1 MTPRLMRSEKERILS
16 GVCAGLAIYLGV
28 DPVLVRL
35 AFLLLLPAGGIG
47 LPLYFALTIIMPSE
61 TTVGRPQGEIIEKN
75 LENLGETMSGS
86 VERLGQHP
94 NGPTITAILLILLG
108 FYLLVGNMNWFN
120 PSFFW
125 PLILILFGLALI
137 IRRK

>member
-1 MTPRLMRSEKERILS
+1 MTPRLMRSEKERLLS
-16 GVCAGLAIYLGV
+16 GVCGGLAIYLGV

-47 LPLYFALTIIMPSE
+47 LPLYLVLMIMMPSE
-61 TTVGRPQGEIIEKN
+61 VTVGRPQGEIIEKN
-75 LENLGETMSGS
+75 LENLGETMNDS
-86 VERLGQHP
+86 VERLRQHP

-108 FYLLVGNMNWFN
+108 AYFLAGNLGWFSL
-120 PSFFW
+120 SFFW
-125 PLILILFGLALI
+125 PFILILLGIALI

>member
-1 MTPRLMRSEKERILS
+1 MTPRLMRSEKERLLS
-16 GVCAGLAIYLGV
+16 GVCGGLAIYLGV

-47 LPLYFALTIIMPSE
+47 LPLYLALMIMMPSE
-61 TTVGRPQGEIIEKN
+61 VTVGRPQGEIIEKN
-75 LENLGETMSGS
+75 LENLGETMNDS
-86 VERLGQHP
+86 VERLRQHP

-108 FYLLVGNMNWFN
+108 VYFLAGNLGWFSL
-120 PSFFW
+120 SFFW
-125 PLILILFGLALI
+125 PFILILLGIALI

>member
-1 MTPRLMRSEKERILS
+1 MTPRLMRSEKERLLS
-16 GVCAGLAIYLGV
+16 GVCGGLAIYLGV

-47 LPLYFALTIIMPSE
+47 LPLYLALMIMMPSE
-61 TTVGRPQGEIIEKN
+61 VTVGRPQGEIIEKN
-75 LENLGETMSGS
+75 LENLGETMNDS
-86 VERLGQHP
+86 VERLRQHP

-108 FYLLVGNMNWFN
+108 AYFLAGNLGWFSL
-120 PSFFW
+120 SFFW
-125 PLILILFGLALI
+125 PFILILLGIALI